1 MLLGRRTMSAIGRMS
16 EGDPLMREMRRRKAA
31 RGELPS
37 LRQRDPAAYARAQLL
52 KLRNKRRQEP
62 GN

>member
-1 MLLGRRTMSAIGRMS
+1 MSAIGRMS

>member
-1 MLLGRRTMSAIGRMS
+1 MSAIGRMS
-16 EGDPLMREMRRRKAA
+16 ESDPLMREMRRRKAA
-31 RGELPS
+31 RGERPEPRPS